1 MQTSYLKQFF
11 IPIREGA
18 ASPTLVGILF
28 MENHNWA
35 AVIPCRYLLAKN
47 ITSTQKLIIGLISS
61 LSNLKGY
68 CYAGNE
74 YFATCLSISKIRV
87 SQSITDLEAKG
98 FITRIIKRNQ
108 RNEVEQRILKLVL
121 ENDNIVLE
129 NIHIPHIENNSTLPL
144 NSIIPHIENFKE
156 NKNINNKLN
165 KVYIPTLKEVEE
177 YFLEK
182 GDNLEN
188 AKKAFEYYDTA
199 NWHDSRGKQVKNWKQ
214 KMLANWINNNNFKKT
229 TNERGTKQTNTD
241 YYRQSYEQSLEW
253 ATKWE
258 QDKR

>member
-1 MQTSYLKQFF
+1 
-11 IPIREGA
+11 
-18 ASPTLVGILF
+18 

-74 YFATCLSISKIRV
+74 YFSTCLSISKIRV
-87 SQSITDLEAKG
+87 SQSITDLETKG
-98 FITRIIKRNQ
+98 FITRIIKRNE

-121 ENDNIVLE
+121 ENDNVELE
-129 NIHIPHIENNSTLPL
+129 NIHIPIIENNDTLPL
-144 NSIIPHIENFKE
+144 KTIIPHIENFKE

-165 KVYIPTLKEVEE
+165 NKIYIPTIKEVEE
-177 YFLEK
+177 YFIEK

-214 KMLANWINNNNFKKT
+214 KMLANWINNNNFNKQT
-229 TNERGTKQTNTD
+229 TKNETRTKQTNID
-241 YYRQSYEQSLEW
+241 YYKQSYEQSL
-253 ATKWE
+253 KWTNDWE
-258 QDKR
+258 DQR